1 MRQMAGTGL
10 PFTLYFIIMNA
21 ECYSM
26 REMTAA
32 MCSTPSAV
40 PAYMPARAF
49 MKTSVRAIM
58 TAVLFC
64 IAALAVRAQAGG
76 AADRR
81 EEPYLVVTYTEGRVE
96 LRAGLSNTWRQA
108 VIGDVL
114 KKDDVIR
121 TDRGAYATLTITKGG
136 NILLREESVLLF
148 DSHIYDPVFR
158 IEHNTILL
166 RYGKIR
172 LRRDKYNAAGK
183 FYVVSP
189 HQSNLLTGTDII
201 LETDDRTTS
210 VSVLEGSVLSANVT
224 GLGNPVQVTPGKTST
239 TGAGMPPSAPVDIP
253 DKTYIDWNIMDVK
266 EALERNAQSTKAVT
280 AAQGTVAAASSEKKN
295 DEIKWQKVDEGDTK
309 AKASTEPTVKKED
322 PKADQKKD
330 TSTNALAGTNAAATN
345 AARPQTNET
354 KADKPREPEKPWEFA
369 FKMNIGAG
377 VAYFDD
383 KPYNNGWRVWG
394 SLTFTPEITFGPIGL
409 GLYLPFYLPIAQTFY
424 QAPTWHNYDEWDM
437 LGMADT
443 MHDLFIKL
451 YYVQWKK
458 DWFWAR
464 FGSIHE
470 LSFGNGYLLNQYNNA
485 KNFPTIRKNGFY
497 LNLDFDVVGAEF
509 FDEDITRNNFIA
521 ARIYTRPLAFAVK
534 DELLKK
540 FYIGVSF
547 ICDFQPFFTN
557 SWTTYSPFFWGN
569 KTNEVSVF
577 ALGLDV
583 GLPLVKNEQMSATL
597 YGDFGMEGMGFAKIC
612 TTSNVLPAGY
622 YTNGTYD
629 TRAASIAAAN
639 LLYSLLSGTN
649 GVIMDMSGLQY
660 GFGAA
665 AGVKGYAWILPW
677 RAEFRLNMGGH
688 YPELFDKQYYE
699 ESIRSQRIL
708 ELYGKKMS
716 DSLGFVIE
724 SGMSFSKV
732 GGFLLNYSEYY
743 DLYTFASTGNK
754 LHFELTLDEKVIPNL
769 NGRFTYDRTH
779 IIFSEFISS
788 IFDLNTVMTLSVK
801 YTVFGPLK
809 VKVIYSRYFISDGIG
824 GYSPVDSVDVGTEF
838 TF

>member
-1 MRQMAGTGL
+1 MSVPVRII
-10 PFTLYFIIMNA
+10 TLLCF
-21 ECYSM
+21 C
-26 REMTAA
+26 AA
-32 MCSTPSAV
+32 AVSAQ
-40 PAYMPARAF
+40 
-49 MKTSVRAIM
+49 I
-58 TAVLFC
+58 
-64 IAALAVRAQAGG
+64 GG
-76 AADRR
+76 AADRK

-96 LRAGLSNTWRQA
+96 LRAGGTNVWRAA

-121 TDRGAYATLTITKGG
+121 TDRGAIATLTITKGG

-148 DSHIYDPVFR
+148 DSHVYDPVFR

-172 LRRDKYNAAGK
+172 LRREKYNAAGK

-201 LETDDRTTS
+201 LETDDRATT
-210 VSVLEGSVLSANVT
+210 VSVLEGSVLSANVN
-224 GLGNPVQVTPGKTST
+224 GLGNPVQVLPGKTST
-239 TGAGMPPSAPVDIP
+239 TGEGMPPSTPVDIP
-253 DKTYIDWNIMDVK
+253 DKTYIDWNI
-266 EALERNAQSTKAVT
+266 LEKKDSLDKTAIKT
-280 AAQGTVAAASSEKKN
+280 AAATPTPTGSSEPEKKN
-295 DEIKWQKVDEGDTK
+295 NEIKWQKVDDADSK
-309 AKASTEPTVKKED
+309 AKTAAEPSVKKDE
-322 PKADQKKD
+322 PKKD
-330 TSTNALAGTNAAATN
+330 APQTNAAKPETNEVKSATN
-345 AARPQTNET
+345 AAPQTNET
-354 KADKPREPEKPWEFA
+354 KTEKPKEPEKPWEFA
-369 FKMNIGAG
+369 FKMNMGAG
-377 VAYFDD
+377 AAYFDD
-383 KPYNNGWRVWG
+383 KPYNNGWRVWV
-394 SLTFTPEITFGPIGL
+394 SLTLTPEITFGPIGL
-409 GLYLPFYLPIAQTFY
+409 GLYLPFYFPISQTFY
-424 QAPTWHNYDEWDM
+424 LAPTWHNFDEWDM
-437 LGMADT
+437 LGFGDT

-451 YYVQWKK
+451 YYIQWKK

-470 LSFGNGYLLNQYNNA
+470 LSLGNGYLLNQYNNA

-497 LNLDFDVVGAEF
+497 LNLDFDLVGFEF
-509 FDEDITRNNFIA
+509 FDEDITRNNFLA
-521 ARIYTRPLAFAVK
+521 MRLYSRPLSLAVK

-547 ICDFQPFFTN
+547 IVDFQPFYTN
-557 SWTTYSPFFWGN
+557 SWTTNGLLFNGN

-577 ALGLDV
+577 ALGFDV
-583 GLPLVKNEQMSATL
+583 GLPLIKNEQMSATV
-597 YGDFGMEGMGFAKIC
+597 YGDFAMEGMGFAKVC

-629 TRAASIAAAN
+629 SRILGVTVLNSFYGPSN
-639 LLYSLLSGTN
+639 N

-665 AGVKGYAWILPW
+665 AGIKGFAWILPW

-699 ESIRSQRIL
+699 ESIRAQRML
-708 ELYGKKMS
+708 ELYGRKMT
-716 DSLGFVIE
+716 DSLGFVLE

-743 DLYTFASTGNK
+743 DIYTFVSTGNK

-779 IIFSEFISS
+779 IVFSEFISS
-788 IFDLNTVMTLSVK
+788 IFDLNTVMALSVK
-801 YTVFGPLK
+801 YTIFGPLK
-809 VKVIYSRYFISDGIG
+809 VKVIYSRHFVPDGAG
-824 GYSPVDSVDVGTEF
+824 GYSPVDAVDIGTEF